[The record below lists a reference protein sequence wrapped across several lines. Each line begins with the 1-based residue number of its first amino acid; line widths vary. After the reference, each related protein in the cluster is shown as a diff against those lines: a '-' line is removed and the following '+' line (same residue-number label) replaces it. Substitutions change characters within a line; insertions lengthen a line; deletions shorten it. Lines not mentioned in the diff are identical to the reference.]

1 MIRRRDDLKRVRA
14 GCDGLIFDGMTFDDW
29 TTEDAICLLDMDKPR
44 SLPTRFSDA
53 FIEADVPMIFF
64 TNKEPGKIFPERY
77 SWGGRTFT
85 QTEASAEGAIEPYNE
100 LVGEDIKP
108 VATITVTKM

>member
-44 SLPTRFSDA
+44 SLPARFSDA

-64 TNKEPGKIFPERY
+64 TNKEPGKIFPGTNKQQRRALKRRY
-77 SWGGRTFT
+77 LAVDVT
-85 QTEASAEGAIEPYNE
+85 ASP
-100 LVGEDIKP
+100 
-108 VATITVTKM
+108 